1 MLKKHYKA
9 DKESFVLIINNHH
22 TNWMIRMVYILVV
35 NLKKKY

>member
-22 TNWMIRMVYILVV
+22 TNWMKDDEDGLYLGG
-35 NLKKKY
+35 